1 MENIHKIVYIN
12 LDRRT
17 DRRVEMEAELA
28 KMGLSAI
35 RFSAISNSRG
45 MIGCIQSHLEV
56 IKLAKTQDWP
66 NVLILEDDFM
76 FLVDRSE
83 LDKQMKAF
91 FDAKIPYDLV
101 MLGYTLYKSE
111 PYNDTVAYAR
121 RADTTSGY
129 IIHSRFYDEMIK
141 CYEDAIPKLILT
153 QDGTKFAADTATI
166 SLQQTKEWFYFIN
179 RIGKQR
185 PSYSDIVN
193 KFVAYKS

>member
-17 DRRVEMEAELA
+17 DRRAEVEAELA
-28 KMGLSAI
+28 KMGLKST
-35 RFSAISNSRG
+35 RFSAIENKKG
-45 MIGCIQSHLEV
+45 IIGCIQSHLEV
-56 IKLAKTQDWP
+56 IKLAKSQAWP
-66 NVLILEDDFM
+66 NILILEDDFM
-76 FLVDRSE
+76 FLVDREE
-83 LDKQMKAF
+83 LEKQMKAF

-111 PYNDTVAYAR
+111 PFNDTVAYAR

-129 IIHSRFYDEMIK
+129 IVHERFYDELIK
-141 CYEDAIPKLILT
+141 TYENGLINLIAT
-153 QDGTKFAADTATI
+153 GNGEKYAADTCTI
-166 SLQQTKEWFYFIN
+166 PLQQTKEWFYFIK

-185 PSYSDIVN
+185 PSYSDILN